1 MTATYNT
8 RTEATLGSR
17 RMVSPGGLQQAR
29 NPRDRDGIGHTAWAV
44 GWGALFSLVLMVMA
58 CGCSAT
64 SSPADDGTSSGAELS
79 YYQDIQPI
87 YQKHCGY
94 CHAGCAPDKCAGG
107 SCFATYHEALLY
119 PASVCN
125 DQMNIAECGI
135 YRMEYTKQVDG
146 PPHLKLVGE
155 DNLPVIVP
163 DEDIAK
169 VSQWVQQG
177 MPIGTPPPPISSE
190 CVPDCTNKECGCDGC
205 GGLCEGACPE
215 FYYCQHAIGTCSI
228 SSGLRNAPEPDPNC
242 TPACSYKPC
251 GGPNGCGGPCPV
263 TCQGTCDPNTREC
276 KDCSPDCEGKEC
288 GGDGCGGVCPD
299 FCGGPQ
305 NCNDDTQQCIN

>member
-215 FYYCQHAIGTCSI
+215 FFFCQHAAGTCTII
-228 SSGLRNAPEPDPNC
+228 SNEHDPNC
-242 TPACSYKPC
+242 VPDCPPAVQCGSDSCGGSCGTCEPGNTCNSTGQCSRCTPDCLEKPC
-251 GGPNGCGGPCPV
+251 GGSNGCGAPCPI
-263 TCQGTCDPNTREC
+263 TCEGTCDPTTGEC
-276 KDCSPDCEGKEC
+276 
-288 GGDGCGGVCPD
+288 
-299 FCGGPQ
+299 
-305 NCNDDTQQCIN
+305 DD